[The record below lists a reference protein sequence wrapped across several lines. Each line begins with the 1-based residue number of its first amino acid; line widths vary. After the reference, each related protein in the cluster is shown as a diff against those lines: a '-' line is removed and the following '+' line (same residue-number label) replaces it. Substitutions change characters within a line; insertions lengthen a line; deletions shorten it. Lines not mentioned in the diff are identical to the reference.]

1 MFNTVMGYITQV
13 AKSLF
18 FDNSSNGFVANN
30 TQAAIEEAYT
40 LAKNASRGTTT
51 CGFDGT
57 ASATRYLEFFS
68 NNPSNNSPLVMPEAS
83 QLIAISVSASA
94 NSTGT
99 LTVYKNGVSVQTLS
113 LTAARKNTVSALA
126 ISFASLDELSVAVTS
141 GSISRPTVFLNI
153 RTT

>member
-1 MFNTVMGYITQV
+1 MKSIYHYVTQV
-13 AKSLF
+13 ARSLF
-18 FDNSSNGFVANN
+18 FDNSTNGFIATN

-68 NNPSNNSPLVMPEAS
+68 NNPSNNNPLVMPENS
-83 QLIAISVSASA
+83 QLIAVSVSASS

-99 LTVYKNGVSVQTLS
+99 ITIYKNGVSVQTLS
-113 LTAARKNTVSALA
+113 LTASRKNTVSGLS
-126 ISFASLDELSVAVTS
+126 ISFNTLDELSVAVTS

-153 RTT
+153 RTTT